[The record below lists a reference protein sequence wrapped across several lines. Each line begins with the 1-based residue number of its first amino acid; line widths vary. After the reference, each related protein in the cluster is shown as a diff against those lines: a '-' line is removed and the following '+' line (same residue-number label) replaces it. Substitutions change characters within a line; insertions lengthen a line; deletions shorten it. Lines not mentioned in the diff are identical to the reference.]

1 VLVSV
6 SASLVVGSEGDVVHV
21 RVGGVGVDF
30 VEMGEP
36 RRGRKRGV
44 VPALDVVIQPEPI
57 LGIVIESEPEVD
69 TGIEFEVGRQRGG
82 GALGSPE
89 EGGRGLNP
97 AEGTGDALG
106 WVVHASVN
114 QAFSGRANVLGVF
127 VDLLRGRGYGRG

>member
-1 VLVSV
+1 VSV
-6 SASLVVGSEGDVVHV
+6 SVSLVVGSEGDAVHV
-21 RVGGVGVDF
+21 RVVGVGVDF

-44 VPALDVVIQPEPI
+44 ASAFDVVIQPEPI

-69 TGIEFEVGRQRGG
+69 TGIEFKIDRRRGGG

-89 EGGRGLNP
+89 KGGRGLDP